1 MMTLLDGRVM
11 GRSVQSGYISV
22 LLNPSAGKG
31 LPQRLALPVVECV
44 LDTYVAAICLARS
57 SAWYTRYKRS

>member
-1 MMTLLDGRVM
+1 M

-22 LLNPSAGKG
+22 LLNPSAWET
-31 LPQRLALPVVECV
+31 LPQRLALCVVDCV
-44 LDTYVAAICLARS
+44 LDTYVAAMCLACP